1 MKSMILFLSGMAVS
15 SLAFGQATPSPA
27 PTSTYQEIEMPAQAA
42 DTPPTDGENP
52 VTLSKPQ
59 AGPVEP
65 NPGPSTNQKP
75 SQGEGEKAPV
85 TSRPTAVPDF
95 SLPEVVITGQ
105 NELTINA
112 QRLSRAEN
120 DVTLGSHDLTG
131 VERSL
136 NDLPGLSKTFT
147 ALATEEAG
155 PSKGAGLVLHLGG
168 GTPGTYGGWGLF
180 GQEFRD
186 FQYLLSGFD
195 SNWGGEA
202 TGSGFDGD
210 KIFGLGGQINLFPM
224 APQNFLLSGN
234 YRHLDAEL
242 PYQGSIRE
250 LHDGLDLS
258 LSDHWKLSD
267 LAQARLEVSRQSTG
281 LNDWAN
287 QSQNHQTAE
296 WEADLKLTADALGT
310 FFNRF
315 TMDLGGRHATSDFAS
330 PAATGYDWGW
340 LGTTAYFKGGES
352 FGLTAKIQAQG
363 GGGDI
368 GLPWKFFPDLDLT
381 WRVFGNSKLSLYWK
395 TDRYVESF
403 YKTFM
408 DTEHVAPVFGF
419 PSATEVTGEWGGR
432 FTQKLSE
439 AVLVSLSAST
449 AQIQGY
455 HQWTDLN
462 PTVPVSIQDYS
473 TLAQVQMSKAAANVQ
488 WNFKKDW
495 QLAATYQWTQGLNL
509 SGDGKNLTNLPTHR
523 GILSLYRG
531 DDTLETRLELQVASE
546 RLSFESLPASLPAY
560 AVLGLDATWHFS
572 KTFSLWFNGD
582 NLWGQGYEIQP
593 GYLEPQYHVRGGVE
607 VIF

>member
-1 MKSMILFLSGMAVS
+1 MKRMTLFLSC
-15 SLAFGQATPSPA
+15 LAFATMAFAQNPPISSPTPAGQP
-27 PTSTYQEIEMPAQAA
+27 IDLPAQATA
-42 DTPPTDGENP
+42 SPSASEETP
-52 VTLSKPQ
+52 VTLSKP
-59 AGPVEP
+59 AGPAEP
-65 NPGPSTNQKP
+65 NTGPSTDQKP
-75 SQGEGEKAPV
+75 SQSEGEKAPV

-112 QRLSRAEN
+112 QRLNRAEN

-155 PSKGAGLVLHLGG
+155 PSKDTGLALHLGG

-180 GQEFRD
+180 GQEYHD

-202 TGSGFDGD
+202 TASGFDGD
-210 KIFGLGGQINLFPM
+210 KKYGLGGQINLFPS
-224 APQNFLLSGN
+224 APQNFLLTGN
-234 YRHLDAEL
+234 YQHLDAEL

-250 LHDGLDLS
+250 LHDGLDLN
-258 LSDHWKLSD
+258 LADHWKVSD
-267 LAQARLEVSRQSTG
+267 LTQVKLEVGRQSTS
-281 LNDWAN
+281 LDYWDN
-287 QSQNHQTAE
+287 QALSHQTAE
-296 WEADLKLTADALGT
+296 WEGDLKLTADALGP

-315 TMDLGGRHATSDFAS
+315 AVDLGGRHATSDFAS
-330 PAATGYDWGW
+330 PSAADYDWGW
-340 LGTTAYFKGGES
+340 VGANAYFKGGENL
-352 FGLTAKIQAQG
+352 GLTTKIQAQG
-363 GGGDI
+363 GSGDI
-368 GLPWKFFPDLDLT
+368 GLPWKFFPSLDLS
-381 WRVFGNSKLSLYWK
+381 WMVFGNSRLSLYWQ

-403 YKTFM
+403 YKTYL

-439 AVLVSLSAST
+439 VVLVSLSAST

-462 PTVPVSIQDYS
+462 PATPVSIQDYS
-473 TLAQVQMSKAAANVQ
+473 TLAQVQMNKAAANVQ
-488 WNFKKDW
+488 WNFRKDW
-495 QLAATYQWTQGLNL
+495 QLAATYQWTQGLNQ
-509 SGDGKNLTNLPTHR
+509 SGDGKNLTNLPTHK

-531 DDTLETRLELQVASE
+531 DETLETRLELQVASE
-546 RLSFESLPASLPAY
+546 RFAFDSLPATLPAY
-560 AVLGLDATWHFS
+560 AVLGLDATWHLS

-607 VIF
+607 VVF